1 MTDKDKLLDAEALA
15 FHANGRPGKF
25 QIAATKPLTSQHDL
39 SLAYSPGVAAPCLEI
54 AADINTAY
62 DYTNKGNQIAVI
74 SNGTAVLGWPNLQ
87 GPRRVHEP
95 MEIGTCSRY

>member
-1 MTDKDKLLDAEALA
+1 MTEKDKLLDAEALA

-62 DYTNKGNQIAVI
+62 DYTNKGNQSPLSRTAQQFLVLAI
-74 SNGTAVLGWPNLQ
+74 SA
-87 GPRRVHEP
+87 RRQRNP
-95 MEIGTCSRY
+95 